1 MFFLFCISLYDK
13 YFLLTRETY
22 KRKMKRKLK
31 KVEIKNYMSL
41 GLLKLER
48 LIPFVFKHSFATTH
62 LKLNNKTNSIILEIL

>member
-13 YFLLTRETY
+13 YYLLTRETY
-22 KRKMKRKLK
+22 KRKMERKLK

-48 LIPFVFKHSFATTH
+48 LIPFVFKHSF
-62 LKLNNKTNSIILEIL
+62 LKLNNKTNNIIPEIL